1 MTEETENMVLE
12 LLRRMRTS
20 LERMELDMQDIKSRM
35 TGIEI
40 TSGQMSGLFYISCM
54 LPVTGFGKPD
64 VLSNKQVGHFIKRP
78 ESF

>member
-12 LLRRMRTS
+12 LLRRMRSS

-40 TSGQMSGLFYISCM
+40 TSSQMSGQLASQS
-54 LPVTGFGKPD
+54 LRLDRSQSRSV
-64 VLSNKQVGHFIKRP
+64 
-78 ESF
+78 

>member
-40 TSGQMSGLFYISCM
+40 TSGQMSGQLAAQSLRLDRMEERIGRIERR
-54 LPVTGFGKPD
+54 LDLVE
-64 VLSNKQVGHFIKRP
+64 HH
-78 ESF
+78 